1 MSKWRQGSGPP
12 KILLDIFMML
22 RGTTAR
28 PSPGFCQNPSS
39 MARRETV
46 IHRHFFKTV
55 HSAELSLPLCA
66 GRALYRRPARRDS
79 QQPTRRII
87 LSMALTDSNVLKL
100 APDAPTPAYRS
111 APHNIEAEQSL
122 LGAILVNNDAFYR
135 VSDFLEPKHFFE
147 PIHQTIYE
155 TTGSLI
161 RMGKIATPVT
171 LKTFVPAET
180 TMGGMT
186 VGQYLARLAAE
197 ATTIINAQD
206 YGRTIY
212 DMALRRDLI
221 RIGEDMVNVAFDAP
235 VDFAPR
241 AQIEDAERQLY
252 ELAESGRYDGG
263 FQRFSQA
270 LTVAVDMAA
279 KAFQRD
285 GNLSGIATGLRDL
298 DTKMG
303 GLQASDLIIVA
314 GRPGMGKTAL
324 APNIAYNIAKAHRA
338 EVQPD
343 GTMKSVNGG
352 IVGFFS
358 CEMSAEQLAT
368 RILAEQTGIASSMIR
383 RGGIKQDEFDRIRDY
398 TIKLEHLPL
407 FVDETGGL
415 SISQLTAR
423 ARRLKRQKG
432 LDLIVVDYI
441 QLLQGS
447 GKRGNDNRVQEVTE
461 ITTSLKALAKELN
474 IPVIALSQLS
484 RQVESRDDKHPQLS
498 DLRESGSIEQD
509 ADVVLFVFREEYYL
523 QNKEPR
529 AGTPE
534 HEKWQLDMS
543 LVHGRAE
550 VIIAKQRH
558 GPTGT
563 VDLQFEGQFTRFSD
577 LVQDSHL
584 PTYTR

>member
-1 MSKWRQGSGPP
+1 
-12 KILLDIFMML
+12 
-22 RGTTAR
+22 
-28 PSPGFCQNPSS
+28 
-39 MARRETV
+39 
-46 IHRHFFKTV
+46 
-55 HSAELSLPLCA
+55 
-66 GRALYRRPARRDS
+66 
-79 QQPTRRII
+79 
-87 LSMALTDSNVLKL
+87 MALTDSNVLKL
-100 APDAPTPAYRS
+100 APDPGTPVYRS

-122 LGAILVNNDAFYR
+122 LGAILVNNDEFYR
-135 VSDFLEPKHFFE
+135 VSDFLEPKHFVE
-147 PIHQTIYE
+147 PIHQTIFE
-155 TTGSLI
+155 TAGSLI
-161 RMGKIATPVT
+161 RMGKVATPVT
-171 LKTFVPAET
+171 LKTFVPADT
-180 TMGGMT
+180 DLGGMT

-270 LTVAVDMAA
+270 LTTAVDMAA

-285 GNLSGIATGLRDL
+285 GSLSGVATGLRDL

-324 APNIAYNIAKAHRA
+324 ATNIAYNIAKAHRA

-343 GTMKSVNGG
+343 GTMKTVNGG

-368 RILAEQTGIASSMIR
+368 RILAEQTSIASSMIR
-383 RGGIKQDEFDRIRDY
+383 RGGISEADFEKIRDY
-398 TIKLEHLPL
+398 SIELQSLPL
-407 FVDETGGL
+407 YVDETGGL

-432 LDLIVVDYI
+432 LDMIVIDYI

-447 GKRGNDNRVQEVTE
+447 GKKSDNRVQEVTE

-474 IPVIALSQLS
+474 VPIIALSQLS
-484 RQVESRDDKHPQLS
+484 RQDENRDGKRPQLS

-509 ADVVLFVFREEYYL
+509 ADVVLFVYREEYYHQMRKPL
-523 QNKEPR
+523 ESNRDKFAEWL
-529 AGTPE
+529 AE
-534 HEKWQLDMS
+534 ADK
-543 LVHGRAE
+543 VHGKAE
-550 VIIAKQRH
+550 VIIGKQRH

-563 VDLQFEGQFTRFSD
+563 IELQFDAAVTRFSS
-577 LVQDSHL
+577 LARDSYL
-584 PTYTR
+584 PERS

>member
-1 MSKWRQGSGPP
+1 
-12 KILLDIFMML
+12 
-22 RGTTAR
+22 
-28 PSPGFCQNPSS
+28 
-39 MARRETV
+39 
-46 IHRHFFKTV
+46 
-55 HSAELSLPLCA
+55 
-66 GRALYRRPARRDS
+66 
-79 QQPTRRII
+79 
-87 LSMALTDSNVLKL
+87 MALTDSNVLKL
-100 APDAPTPAYRS
+100 APDAGTAAFRS

-147 PIHQTIYE
+147 PLHQTIYE
-155 TTGSLI
+155 TAGSLI
-161 RMGKIATPVT
+161 RMGKVATPVT
-171 LKTFVPAET
+171 LKTFLPADT
-180 TMGGMT
+180 DIGGMT
-186 VGQYLARLAAE
+186 IGQYLARLAAE

-206 YGRTIY
+206 YGRTVY
-212 DMALRRDLI
+212 DLSLRRDLI

-252 ELAESGRYDGG
+252 ELAETGRYDGG

-270 LTVAVDMAA
+270 LTTAVDLAA

-285 GNLSGIATGLRDL
+285 GKLSGIATGLRDL
-298 DTKMG
+298 DNKMG
-303 GLQASDLIIVA
+303 GLQHSDLIIVA

-324 APNIAYNIAKAHRA
+324 ATNIAYNIAKAHRA

-343 GTMKSVNGG
+343 GTMKSINGG

-368 RILAEQTGIASSMIR
+368 RILAEQTSIASSMIR
-383 RGGIKQDEFDRIRDY
+383 RGGISEADFEKIRDY
-398 TIKLEHLPL
+398 SIELQSLPL
-407 FVDETGGL
+407 YVDETGGL

-432 LDLIVVDYI
+432 LDMIVIDYI

-447 GKRGNDNRVQEVTE
+447 GKKSDNRVQEVTE
-461 ITTSLKALAKELN
+461 ITTNLKALAKELN
-474 IPVIALSQLS
+474 VPIIALSQLS
-484 RQVESRDDKHPQLS
+484 RQVENRDDKRPQLA

-509 ADVVLFVFREEYYL
+509 ADVVIFVYREEYYL

-529 AGTPE
+529 PGTPE
-534 HEKWQLDMS
+534 YANWQADMDRA
-543 LVHGRAE
+543 HGKAE
-550 VIIAKQRH
+550 IIIGKQRH

-563 VDLQFEGQFTRFSD
+563 VDVQFEGQFTRFSD
-577 LVQDSHL
+577 LAPDSHL
-584 PTYTR
+584 PDRI